1 VGCSDAPQEALQGS
15 LGRFES
21 GPLHVIKFPEVL
33 SYFSERGRNREARVD
48 EFPVPLQLHFP
59 PGIVFSREPAVG

>member
-1 VGCSDAPQEALQGS
+1 
-15 LGRFES
+15 
-21 GPLHVIKFPEVL
+21 VL